1 MPWHQTGAT
10 QYNAQLELPYKDHA
24 IKLLNVCNNWNLKYL
39 DLLNSLALG
48 CYQLSPEV
56 LIVLGLKQII
66 SLKNVDLPLIDF
78 LDISG
83 HTALQFS

>member
-1 MPWHQTGAT
+1 MFKG
-10 QYNAQLELPYKDHA
+10 L
-24 IKLLNVCNNWNLKYL
+24 IVCNCWNLEPFG
-39 DLLNSLALG
+39 LLKSLALG